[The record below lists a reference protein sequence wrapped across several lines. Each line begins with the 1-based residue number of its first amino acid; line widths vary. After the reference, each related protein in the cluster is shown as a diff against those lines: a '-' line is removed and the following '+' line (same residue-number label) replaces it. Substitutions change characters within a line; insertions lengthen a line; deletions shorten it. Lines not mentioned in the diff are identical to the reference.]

1 MQKTGSSNKINI
13 PELWFQYLKINCAFF
28 VPFIVFYA
36 VYTLFPEISVSN
48 FIGDILGAVF
58 IGYWALF
65 ILYYI
70 LGLTYLHCVVSL
82 GFLIFCISKLDEE
95 ITQKRLSQIFILT
108 AVSIALNIYWLLNGN
123 SFIP

>member
-13 PELWFQYLKINCAFF
+13 PELWFHYLIINCSFF
-28 VPFIVFYA
+28 LPFIVFSI
-36 VYTLFPEISVSN
+36 VLTLFPEISSSN
-48 FIGDILGAVF
+48 FIVDILGVVF
-58 IGYWALF
+58 LGYWMLF

-95 ITQKRLSQIFILT
+95 ITQKRLCQIFILT
-108 AVSIALNIYWLLNGN
+108 AVSIALNIYWLMNGS